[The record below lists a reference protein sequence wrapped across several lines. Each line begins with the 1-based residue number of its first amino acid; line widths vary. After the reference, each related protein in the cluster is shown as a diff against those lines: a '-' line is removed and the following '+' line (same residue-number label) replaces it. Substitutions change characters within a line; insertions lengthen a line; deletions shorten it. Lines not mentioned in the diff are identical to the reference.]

1 MNTQSV
7 LDSLHREW
15 GRGSKKLGISLSYPD
30 ETNLAILRAA
40 VAFWGEGAVKAKMLP
55 LCNGCYWHKPQN
67 ERAQT
72 LYAQLWPYETPP
84 GLNGIPKA
92 QLTIPK
98 TVPTYQPK
106 ASQDLMSKLQ
116 EQFA

>member
-15 GRGSKKLGISLSYPD
+15 GRGSKKLGISLAYD
-30 ETNLAILRAA
+30 DQTNLAILKAA
-40 VAFWGEGAVKAKMLP
+40 IEHFGVSAIKTKMLP

-67 ERAQT
+67 QRAQAYWT
-72 LYAQLWPYETPP
+72 ELWPREAIP
-84 GLNGIPKA
+84 GSNGTPKA
-92 QLTIPK
+92 K
-98 TVPTYQPK
+98 TAKPTYQPK